1 MAGRIDL
8 VEEERRR
15 NAQAVAPKATSGTS
29 VPAQVPVS
37 QPVAQPQPQV
47 QSPAPVPGTVGT
59 AIPDVGTAPLQAPSL
74 TQAPVKPEAT
84 PLSMYDKFA
93 DMTAEQAINTGEIT
107 PQGYWNIQSEAIKA
121 GKRDPY
127 STEEIIEMMRTSDPE
142 YETGEQRARRERND
156 RASRAITGIS
166 DLISNIAG
174 MVGTAKGSSPVVV
187 NNLAPLDT
195 RQREITERRNALKRK
210 YDTLLTNAKMG
221 EIAYQRDLEAARQK
235 AQRDYRLKLALK
247 DIDARIRKGEIDQKQ
262 ANAMTLEAYRQVN
275 REKNAQYNAKFK
287 EADLAIKREN
297 LKRLKEYDEL
307 KKNRGGETKDIVLFG
322 RDNEEFRIPRDK
334 VDGFVTAAYQAMKDL
349 IAKKNKEIEQDS
361 SLTKEEKEKLKLS
374 DIDDI
379 KLVMG
384 EGGDQIS
391 KARAIVGRRLAD
403 FPELYPMLK
412 GMLEDRS
419 DSYKN
424 INLNDDV
431 KESVNEKYKWIHGL

>member
-15 NAQAVAPKATSGTS
+15 NAQAVAPQATSGAS

-59 AIPDVGTAPLQAPSL
+59 AIPDVGTVPLQAPSL

-187 NNLAPLDT
+187 NNLAPLDA

-235 AQRDYRLKLALK
+235 AQRDLQLKLVLK
-247 DIDARIRKGEIDQKQ
+247 DIDARIKKGEIDQKQ
-262 ANAMTLEAYRQVN
+262 AHDMRLEAYRQAN
-275 REKNAQYNAKFK
+275 RMATEQFK
-287 EADLAIKREN
+287 AEN
-297 LKRLKEYDEL
+297 R
-307 KKNRGGETKDIVLFG
+307 
-322 RDNEEFRIPRDK
+322 
-334 VDGFVTAAYQAMKDL
+334 
-349 IAKKNKEIEQDS
+349 S
-361 SLTKEEKEKLKLS
+361 KEEAANRANQ
-374 DIDDI
+374 I
-379 KLVMG
+379 KVANIRSGGSG
-384 EGGDQIS
+384 ESGKRGIITIPT
-391 KARAIVGRRLAD
+391 ANGYV
-403 FPELYPMLK
+403 
-412 GMLEDRS
+412 
-419 DSYKN
+419 
-424 INLNDDV
+424 DV
-431 KESVNEKYKWIHGL
+431 KEKSFNDPTVTSILYNQLDPEYKISDTDRFGNSKTPTRDEMKQAIGRWVAVGQELNIPQSIIESEDSFNIDDYEVKESDFEDNKVGKRKK

>member
-8 VEEERRR
+8 VDEERRR
-15 NAQAVAPKATSGTS
+15 NAQAVAPQATSGAS

-187 NNLAPLDT
+187 NNLAPLDA

-235 AQRDYRLKLALK
+235 AQRDYRLNLALK

-262 ANAMTLEAYRQVN
+262 ANAMTLEAYRQAN
-275 REKNAQYNAKFK
+275 RMATEQFK
-287 EADLAIKREN
+287 AEN
-297 LKRLKEYDEL
+297 R
-307 KKNRGGETKDIVLFG
+307 
-322 RDNEEFRIPRDK
+322 
-334 VDGFVTAAYQAMKDL
+334 
-349 IAKKNKEIEQDS
+349 S
-361 SLTKEEKEKLKLS
+361 KEEAANRANQ
-374 DIDDI
+374 I
-379 KLVMG
+379 KVANIRSGGSG
-384 EGGDQIS
+384 ESGKRGIITIPT
-391 KARAIVGRRLAD
+391 ANGYV
-403 FPELYPMLK
+403 
-412 GMLEDRS
+412 
-419 DSYKN
+419 
-424 INLNDDV
+424 DV
-431 KESVNEKYKWIHGL
+431 KEKSFNDPTVTSILYNQLDPEYKISDTDRSGNSKTPTRDEMKQAIGRWVADGHELNIPQSIIESEDSFNIDDYEVKESDFEDNKVGKRKK

>member
-8 VEEERRR
+8 VDEERRR
-15 NAQAVAPKATSGTS
+15 NAQAVAPQATSGAS

-142 YETGEQRARRERND
+142 YETGEQRAGRERND

-187 NNLAPLDT
+187 NNLAPLDA

-235 AQRDYRLKLALK
+235 AQRDYRLNLALK

-262 ANAMTLEAYRQVN
+262 ANAMTLEAYRQAN
-275 REKNAQYNAKFK
+275 RMATEQFK
-287 EADLAIKREN
+287 AEN
-297 LKRLKEYDEL
+297 R
-307 KKNRGGETKDIVLFG
+307 
-322 RDNEEFRIPRDK
+322 
-334 VDGFVTAAYQAMKDL
+334 
-349 IAKKNKEIEQDS
+349 S
-361 SLTKEEKEKLKLS
+361 KEEAANRANQ
-374 DIDDI
+374 I
-379 KLVMG
+379 KVANIRSGGSG
-384 EGGDQIS
+384 ESGKRGIITIPT
-391 KARAIVGRRLAD
+391 ANGYV
-403 FPELYPMLK
+403 
-412 GMLEDRS
+412 
-419 DSYKN
+419 
-424 INLNDDV
+424 DV
-431 KESVNEKYKWIHGL
+431 KEKSFNDPTVTSILYNQLDPEYKISDTDRSGNSKTPTRDEMKQAIGRWVADGHELNIPQSIIESEDSFNIDDYEVKESDFEDNKVGKRKK

>member
-15 NAQAVAPKATSGTS
+15 NAQAVAPQATSGAS

-187 NNLAPLDT
+187 NNLAPLDA

-235 AQRDYRLKLALK
+235 AQRDYRLNLALK

-262 ANAMTLEAYRQVN
+262 ANAMTLEAYRQAN
-275 REKNAQYNAKFK
+275 RMATEQFK
-287 EADLAIKREN
+287 AEN
-297 LKRLKEYDEL
+297 R
-307 KKNRGGETKDIVLFG
+307 
-322 RDNEEFRIPRDK
+322 
-334 VDGFVTAAYQAMKDL
+334 
-349 IAKKNKEIEQDS
+349 S
-361 SLTKEEKEKLKLS
+361 KEEAANRANQ
-374 DIDDI
+374 I
-379 KLVMG
+379 KVANIRSGGSG
-384 EGGDQIS
+384 ESGKRGIITIPT
-391 KARAIVGRRLAD
+391 ANGYV
-403 FPELYPMLK
+403 
-412 GMLEDRS
+412 
-419 DSYKN
+419 
-424 INLNDDV
+424 DV
-431 KESVNEKYKWIHGL
+431 KEKSFNDPTVTSILYNQLDPEYKISDTDRSGNSKTPTRDEMKQAIGRWVADGHELNMPQSIIESEDSFNIDDYEVKESDFEDNKVGKRKK

>member
-15 NAQAVAPKATSGTS
+15 NAQAVAPQATSGAS

-187 NNLAPLDT
+187 NNLAPLDA

-262 ANAMTLEAYRQVN
+262 ANVMTLEAYRQAN
-275 REKNAQYNAKFK
+275 RMATEQFK
-287 EADLAIKREN
+287 AEN
-297 LKRLKEYDEL
+297 R
-307 KKNRGGETKDIVLFG
+307 
-322 RDNEEFRIPRDK
+322 
-334 VDGFVTAAYQAMKDL
+334 
-349 IAKKNKEIEQDS
+349 S
-361 SLTKEEKEKLKLS
+361 KEEAANRANQ
-374 DIDDI
+374 I
-379 KLVMG
+379 KVANIRSGGSG
-384 EGGDQIS
+384 ESGKRGIITIPT
-391 KARAIVGRRLAD
+391 ANGYV
-403 FPELYPMLK
+403 
-412 GMLEDRS
+412 
-419 DSYKN
+419 
-424 INLNDDV
+424 DV
-431 KESVNEKYKWIHGL
+431 KEKSFNDPTVTSILYNQLDPEYKISDTDRSGNSKTPTRDEMKQAIGRWVADGHELNIPQSIIESEDSFNIDDYEVKESDFEDNKVGKRKK

>member
-15 NAQAVAPKATSGTS
+15 NAQAVAPQATSGAS

-59 AIPDVGTAPLQAPSL
+59 AIPDVGTVPLQAPSL

-187 NNLAPLDT
+187 NNLAPLDA

-262 ANAMTLEAYRQVN
+262 ANAMTLEAYRQAN
-275 REKNAQYNAKFK
+275 RMATEQFK
-287 EADLAIKREN
+287 AEN
-297 LKRLKEYDEL
+297 R
-307 KKNRGGETKDIVLFG
+307 
-322 RDNEEFRIPRDK
+322 
-334 VDGFVTAAYQAMKDL
+334 
-349 IAKKNKEIEQDS
+349 S
-361 SLTKEEKEKLKLS
+361 KEEAANRANQ
-374 DIDDI
+374 I
-379 KLVMG
+379 KVANIRSGGSG
-384 EGGDQIS
+384 ESGKRGIITIPT
-391 KARAIVGRRLAD
+391 ANGYV
-403 FPELYPMLK
+403 
-412 GMLEDRS
+412 
-419 DSYKN
+419 
-424 INLNDDV
+424 DV
-431 KESVNEKYKWIHGL
+431 KEKSFNDPTVTSILYNQLDPEYKISDTDRSGNSKTPTRDEMKQAIGRWVADGHELNIPQSIIESEDSFNIDDYEVKESDFEDNKVGKRKK

>member
-15 NAQAVAPKATSGTS
+15 NAQAVAPQATSGAS

-187 NNLAPLDT
+187 NSLAPLDA

-235 AQRDYRLKLALK
+235 AQRDYRLNLALK

-262 ANAMTLEAYRQVN
+262 ANAMTLEAYRQAN
-275 REKNAQYNAKFK
+275 RMATEQFK
-287 EADLAIKREN
+287 AEN
-297 LKRLKEYDEL
+297 R
-307 KKNRGGETKDIVLFG
+307 
-322 RDNEEFRIPRDK
+322 
-334 VDGFVTAAYQAMKDL
+334 
-349 IAKKNKEIEQDS
+349 S
-361 SLTKEEKEKLKLS
+361 KEEAANRANQ
-374 DIDDI
+374 I
-379 KLVMG
+379 KVANIRSGGSG
-384 EGGDQIS
+384 ESGKRGIITIPT
-391 KARAIVGRRLAD
+391 ANGYV
-403 FPELYPMLK
+403 
-412 GMLEDRS
+412 
-419 DSYKN
+419 
-424 INLNDDV
+424 DV
-431 KESVNEKYKWIHGL
+431 KEKSFNDPTVTSILYNQLDPEYKISDTDRSGNSKTPTRDEMKQAIGRWVADGHELNIPQSIIESEDSFNIDDYEVKESDFEDNKVGKRKK

>member
-15 NAQAVAPKATSGTS
+15 NAQAVAPQATSGAS

-47 QSPAPVPGTVGT
+47 QSPVPVPGTVGT

-187 NNLAPLDT
+187 NNLAPLDA

-235 AQRDYRLKLALK
+235 AQRDLQLKLVLK
-247 DIDARIRKGEIDQKQ
+247 DIDARIKKGEIDQKQ
-262 ANAMTLEAYRQVN
+262 AHDMRLEAYRQAN
-275 REKNAQYNAKFK
+275 RMATEQFK
-287 EADLAIKREN
+287 AEN
-297 LKRLKEYDEL
+297 R
-307 KKNRGGETKDIVLFG
+307 
-322 RDNEEFRIPRDK
+322 
-334 VDGFVTAAYQAMKDL
+334 
-349 IAKKNKEIEQDS
+349 S
-361 SLTKEEKEKLKLS
+361 KEEAANRANQ
-374 DIDDI
+374 I
-379 KLVMG
+379 KVANIRSGGSG
-384 EGGDQIS
+384 ESGKRGIITIPT
-391 KARAIVGRRLAD
+391 ANGYV
-403 FPELYPMLK
+403 
-412 GMLEDRS
+412 
-419 DSYKN
+419 
-424 INLNDDV
+424 DV
-431 KESVNEKYKWIHGL
+431 KEKSFNDPTVTSILYNQLDPEYKISDTDRFGNSKTPTRDEMKQAIGRWVADGHELNIPQSIIESEDSFNIDDYEVKESDFEDNKVGKRKK

>member
-8 VEEERRR
+8 AGKMRRD
-15 NAQAVAPKATSGTS
+15 AQAVAPQAPSGTS
-29 VPAQVPVS
+29 VPAQVPVY
-37 QPVAQPQPQV
+37 QPVAQAQTQV
-47 QSPAPVPGTVGT
+47 QLP
-59 AIPDVGTAPLQAPSL
+59 APSL
-74 TQAPVKPEAT
+74 AQAPVKPEAT

-93 DMTAEQAINTGEIT
+93 DMAAEQAINTGEIT

-127 STEEIIEMMRTSDPE
+127 SPEEIIEMMRTSDPE
-142 YETGEQRARRERND
+142 YETGEQRARRERDD

-187 NNLAPLDT
+187 NNLAPLDA
-195 RQREITERRNALKRK
+195 RQREITERRDALKRK
-210 YDTLLTNAKMG
+210 YDTLITNAKVG
-221 EIAYQRDLEAARQK
+221 DIAYQRDLEAARQK
-235 AQRDYRLKLALK
+235 AQRDLQLKLVLK
-247 DIDARIRKGEIDQKQ
+247 DIDAQIKKGEIDQKQ
-262 ANAMTLEAYRQVN
+262 AHDMRLEAARQVN
-275 REKNAQYNAKFK
+275 REKNAQYNARFK

-297 LKRLKEYDEL
+297 LQRLKEYDE
-307 KKNRGGETKDIVLFG
+307 KNRGGEANDIVLFG

-384 EGGDQIS
+384 EGGDQVS
-391 KARAIVGRRLAD
+391 KARAIVGRRLSD

-424 INLNDDV
+424 INLNDDA
-431 KESVNEKYKWIHGL
+431 KENVNEKYKWIK

>member
-8 VEEERRR
+8 VDEERRR
-15 NAQAVAPKATSGTS
+15 NAQAVAPQATSGAS

-187 NNLAPLDT
+187 NNLAPLDA

-210 YDTLLTNAKMG
+210 YDTLLTNAKIG

-235 AQRDYRLKLALK
+235 AQRDYRLNLALK

-262 ANAMTLEAYRQVN
+262 ANAMTLEAYRQAN
-275 REKNAQYNAKFK
+275 RMATEQFK
-287 EADLAIKREN
+287 AEN
-297 LKRLKEYDEL
+297 R
-307 KKNRGGETKDIVLFG
+307 
-322 RDNEEFRIPRDK
+322 
-334 VDGFVTAAYQAMKDL
+334 
-349 IAKKNKEIEQDS
+349 S
-361 SLTKEEKEKLKLS
+361 KEEAANRANQ
-374 DIDDI
+374 I
-379 KLVMG
+379 KVANIRSGGSG
-384 EGGDQIS
+384 ESGKRGIITIPT
-391 KARAIVGRRLAD
+391 ANGYV
-403 FPELYPMLK
+403 
-412 GMLEDRS
+412 
-419 DSYKN
+419 
-424 INLNDDV
+424 DV
-431 KESVNEKYKWIHGL
+431 KEKSFNDPTVTSILYNQLDPEYKISDTDRSGNSKTPTRDEMKQAIGRWVADGHELNIPQSIIESEDSFNIDDYEVKESDFEDNKVGKRKK

>member
-15 NAQAVAPKATSGTS
+15 NAQAVAPQATSGAS

-59 AIPDVGTAPLQAPSL
+59 AIPDVGTVPLQAPSL

-187 NNLAPLDT
+187 NNLAPLDA

-262 ANAMTLEAYRQVN
+262 ANAMTLEAYRQAN
-275 REKNAQYNAKFK
+275 RMATEQFK
-287 EADLAIKREN
+287 AEN
-297 LKRLKEYDEL
+297 R
-307 KKNRGGETKDIVLFG
+307 
-322 RDNEEFRIPRDK
+322 
-334 VDGFVTAAYQAMKDL
+334 
-349 IAKKNKEIEQDS
+349 S
-361 SLTKEEKEKLKLS
+361 KEEAANRANQ
-374 DIDDI
+374 I
-379 KLVMG
+379 KVANIRSGGSG
-384 EGGDQIS
+384 ESGKRGIITIPT
-391 KARAIVGRRLAD
+391 ANGYV
-403 FPELYPMLK
+403 
-412 GMLEDRS
+412 
-419 DSYKN
+419 
-424 INLNDDV
+424 DV
-431 KESVNEKYKWIHGL
+431 KEKSFNDPTVTSILYNQLDTEYKIPEVDLMGNRYIPTRDEMKQAIGRWVADGHELNIPQSIIESEDSFNIDDYEVKESDFEDNKVGKRKK

>member
-15 NAQAVAPKATSGTS
+15 NAQAVAPQATSGAS

-59 AIPDVGTAPLQAPSL
+59 AIPDVGTVPLQAPSL

-174 MVGTAKGSSPVVV
+174 MVGTAKGSSPVIV
-187 NNLAPLDT
+187 NNLAPLDA

-262 ANAMTLEAYRQVN
+262 ANAMTLEAYRQAN
-275 REKNAQYNAKFK
+275 RMATEQFK
-287 EADLAIKREN
+287 AEN
-297 LKRLKEYDEL
+297 R
-307 KKNRGGETKDIVLFG
+307 
-322 RDNEEFRIPRDK
+322 
-334 VDGFVTAAYQAMKDL
+334 
-349 IAKKNKEIEQDS
+349 S
-361 SLTKEEKEKLKLS
+361 KEEAANRANQ
-374 DIDDI
+374 I
-379 KLVMG
+379 KVANIRSGGSG
-384 EGGDQIS
+384 ESGKRGIITIPT
-391 KARAIVGRRLAD
+391 ANGYV
-403 FPELYPMLK
+403 
-412 GMLEDRS
+412 
-419 DSYKN
+419 
-424 INLNDDV
+424 DV
-431 KESVNEKYKWIHGL
+431 KEKSFNDPTVTSILYNQLDPEYKISDTDRFGNSKTPTRDEMKQAIGRWIADGHELNIPQSIIDSEDSFNIDDYEVKESDFEDNKVGKRKK

>member
-15 NAQAVAPKATSGTS
+15 NAQAVAPQATSGAS

-187 NNLAPLDT
+187 NNLAPLDA

-235 AQRDYRLKLALK
+235 AQRDYRLNLALK

-262 ANAMTLEAYRQVN
+262 ANAMTLEAYRQAN
-275 REKNAQYNAKFK
+275 RMATEQFK
-287 EADLAIKREN
+287 AEN
-297 LKRLKEYDEL
+297 R
-307 KKNRGGETKDIVLFG
+307 
-322 RDNEEFRIPRDK
+322 
-334 VDGFVTAAYQAMKDL
+334 
-349 IAKKNKEIEQDS
+349 S
-361 SLTKEEKEKLKLS
+361 KEEAANRANQ
-374 DIDDI
+374 I
-379 KLVMG
+379 KVANIRSGGSG
-384 EGGDQIS
+384 ESGKRGIITIPT
-391 KARAIVGRRLAD
+391 ANGYV
-403 FPELYPMLK
+403 
-412 GMLEDRS
+412 
-419 DSYKN
+419 
-424 INLNDDV
+424 DV
-431 KESVNEKYKWIHGL
+431 KEKSFNDPTVTSILYNQLDPEYKISDTDRSGNSKTPTRDEMKQAIGRWVADGHELNIPQSIIESEDSFNIDDYEVKESDFEDNKVGKRKK

>member
-15 NAQAVAPKATSGTS
+15 NAQAVAPQATSGAS

-59 AIPDVGTAPLQAPSL
+59 AIPDVGTVPLQAPSL

-174 MVGTAKGSSPVVV
+174 MVGTAKGSSPVIV
-187 NNLAPLDT
+187 NNLAPLDA

-262 ANAMTLEAYRQVN
+262 ANVMTLEAYRQAN
-275 REKNAQYNAKFK
+275 RMATEQFK
-287 EADLAIKREN
+287 AEN
-297 LKRLKEYDEL
+297 R
-307 KKNRGGETKDIVLFG
+307 
-322 RDNEEFRIPRDK
+322 
-334 VDGFVTAAYQAMKDL
+334 
-349 IAKKNKEIEQDS
+349 S
-361 SLTKEEKEKLKLS
+361 KEEAANRANQ
-374 DIDDI
+374 I
-379 KLVMG
+379 KVANIRSGGSG
-384 EGGDQIS
+384 ESGKRGIITIPT
-391 KARAIVGRRLAD
+391 ANGYV
-403 FPELYPMLK
+403 
-412 GMLEDRS
+412 
-419 DSYKN
+419 
-424 INLNDDV
+424 DV
-431 KESVNEKYKWIHGL
+431 KEKSFNDPTVTSILYNQLDPEYKISDTDRSGNSKTPTRDEMKQAIGRWVADGHELNIPQSIIESEDSFNIDDYEVKESDFEDNKVGKRKK

>member
-15 NAQAVAPKATSGTS
+15 NAQAVAPQATSGAS

-59 AIPDVGTAPLQAPSL
+59 AIPDVGTVPLQAPSL

-174 MVGTAKGSSPVVV
+174 MVGTAKGPSPVVV
-187 NNLAPLDT
+187 NNLAPLDA

-210 YDTLLTNAKMG
+210 YETLLTNAKMG

-262 ANAMTLEAYRQVN
+262 ANAMTLEAYRQAN
-275 REKNAQYNAKFK
+275 RMVTEQFK
-287 EADLAIKREN
+287 AENRSKEEAANRANQIKVANIRS
-297 LKRLKEYDEL
+297 
-307 KKNRGGETKDIVLFG
+307 GGAGGAKDIVLFG

-349 IAKKNKEIEQDS
+349 IDKKNKEIEQDS
-361 SLTKEEKEKLKLS
+361 SLTKEEKENLKLS

-379 KLVMG
+379 KIVMG

-424 INLNDDV
+424 INLNDDA
-431 KESVNEKYKWIHGL
+431 KESENEKYKWIHGL

>member
-15 NAQAVAPKATSGTS
+15 NAQAVAPQATSGAS

-59 AIPDVGTAPLQAPSL
+59 AIPDVGTVPLQAPSL

-174 MVGTAKGSSPVVV
+174 MVGTAKGSSPVIV
-187 NNLAPLDT
+187 NNLAPLDA

-262 ANAMTLEAYRQVN
+262 ANAMTLEAYRQAN
-275 REKNAQYNAKFK
+275 RMATEQFK
-287 EADLAIKREN
+287 AEN
-297 LKRLKEYDEL
+297 R
-307 KKNRGGETKDIVLFG
+307 
-322 RDNEEFRIPRDK
+322 
-334 VDGFVTAAYQAMKDL
+334 
-349 IAKKNKEIEQDS
+349 S
-361 SLTKEEKEKLKLS
+361 KEEAANRANQ
-374 DIDDI
+374 I
-379 KLVMG
+379 KVANIRSGGSG
-384 EGGDQIS
+384 ESGKRGIITIPT
-391 KARAIVGRRLAD
+391 ANGYV
-403 FPELYPMLK
+403 
-412 GMLEDRS
+412 
-419 DSYKN
+419 
-424 INLNDDV
+424 DV
-431 KESVNEKYKWIHGL
+431 KEKSFNDPTVTSILYNQLDPEYKISDTDRFGNSKTPTRDEMKQAIGRWVADGHELNIPQSIIESEDSFNIDDYEVKESDFEDNKVGKRKK

>member
-8 VEEERRR
+8 VDEERRR
-15 NAQAVAPKATSGTS
+15 NAQAVAPQATSGAS

-156 RASRAITGIS
+156 RARRAITGIS

-187 NNLAPLDT
+187 NNLAPLDA

-235 AQRDYRLKLALK
+235 AQRDYRLNLALK

-262 ANAMTLEAYRQVN
+262 ANAMTLEAYRQAN
-275 REKNAQYNAKFK
+275 RMATEQFK
-287 EADLAIKREN
+287 AENRSKEEAANRANQIKVANIRSGGSGESG
-297 LKRLKEYDEL
+297 KR
-307 KKNRGGETKDIVLFG
+307 GIIT
-322 RDNEEFRIPRDK
+322 IPTAN
-334 VDGFVTAAYQAMKDL
+334 GFV
-349 IAKKNKEIEQDS
+349 
-361 SLTKEEKEKLKLS
+361 
-374 DIDDI
+374 
-379 KLVMG
+379 
-384 EGGDQIS
+384 
-391 KARAIVGRRLAD
+391 
-403 FPELYPMLK
+403 
-412 GMLEDRS
+412 
-419 DSYKN
+419 
-424 INLNDDV
+424 DV
-431 KESVNEKYKWIHGL
+431 KEKSFNDPTVTSILYNQLDPEYKISDTDRSGNSKTPTRDEMKQAIGRWVADGHELNIPQSIIESEDSFNIDDYEVKESDFEDNKVGKRKK

>member
-15 NAQAVAPKATSGTS
+15 NAQAVAPQATSGAS

-156 RASRAITGIS
+156 RARRAITGIS

-187 NNLAPLDT
+187 NNLAPLDA

-235 AQRDYRLKLALK
+235 AQRDYRLNLALK

-262 ANAMTLEAYRQVN
+262 ANAMTLEAYRQAN
-275 REKNAQYNAKFK
+275 RMATEQFK
-287 EADLAIKREN
+287 AEN
-297 LKRLKEYDEL
+297 R
-307 KKNRGGETKDIVLFG
+307 
-322 RDNEEFRIPRDK
+322 
-334 VDGFVTAAYQAMKDL
+334 
-349 IAKKNKEIEQDS
+349 S
-361 SLTKEEKEKLKLS
+361 KEEAANRANQ
-374 DIDDI
+374 I
-379 KLVMG
+379 KVANIRSGGSG
-384 EGGDQIS
+384 ESGKRGIITIPT
-391 KARAIVGRRLAD
+391 ANGYV
-403 FPELYPMLK
+403 
-412 GMLEDRS
+412 
-419 DSYKN
+419 
-424 INLNDDV
+424 DV
-431 KESVNEKYKWIHGL
+431 KEKSFNDPTVTSILYNQLDPEYKISDTDRSGNSKTPTRDEMKQAIGRWVADGHELNIPQSIIESEDSFNIDDYEVKESDFEDNKVGKRKK

>member
-15 NAQAVAPKATSGTS
+15 NAQAVAPQATSGAS

-187 NNLAPLDT
+187 NNLAPLDA

-235 AQRDYRLKLALK
+235 AQRDLQLKLVLK
-247 DIDARIRKGEIDQKQ
+247 DIDARIKKGEIDQKQ
-262 ANAMTLEAYRQVN
+262 AHDMRLEAYRQAN
-275 REKNAQYNAKFK
+275 RMATEQFK
-287 EADLAIKREN
+287 AEN
-297 LKRLKEYDEL
+297 R
-307 KKNRGGETKDIVLFG
+307 
-322 RDNEEFRIPRDK
+322 
-334 VDGFVTAAYQAMKDL
+334 
-349 IAKKNKEIEQDS
+349 S
-361 SLTKEEKEKLKLS
+361 KEEAANRANQ
-374 DIDDI
+374 I
-379 KLVMG
+379 KVANIRSGGSG
-384 EGGDQIS
+384 ESGKRGIITIPT
-391 KARAIVGRRLAD
+391 ANGYV
-403 FPELYPMLK
+403 
-412 GMLEDRS
+412 
-419 DSYKN
+419 
-424 INLNDDV
+424 DV
-431 KESVNEKYKWIHGL
+431 KEKSFNDPTVTSILYNPEYKISDTDRFGNSKTPTRDEMKQAIGRWVADGHELNIPQSIIESEDSFNIDDYEVKESDFEDNKVGKRKK

>member
-8 VEEERRR
+8 VDEERRR
-15 NAQAVAPKATSGTS
+15 NAQAVAPQATSGAS

-156 RASRAITGIS
+156 RARRAITGIS

-187 NNLAPLDT
+187 NNLAPLDA

-235 AQRDYRLKLALK
+235 AQRDYRLNLALK

-262 ANAMTLEAYRQVN
+262 ANAMTLEAYRQAN
-275 REKNAQYNAKFK
+275 RMATEQFK
-287 EADLAIKREN
+287 AEN
-297 LKRLKEYDEL
+297 R
-307 KKNRGGETKDIVLFG
+307 
-322 RDNEEFRIPRDK
+322 
-334 VDGFVTAAYQAMKDL
+334 
-349 IAKKNKEIEQDS
+349 S
-361 SLTKEEKEKLKLS
+361 KEEAANRANQ
-374 DIDDI
+374 I
-379 KLVMG
+379 KVANIRSGGSG
-384 EGGDQIS
+384 ESGKRGIITIPT
-391 KARAIVGRRLAD
+391 ANGYV
-403 FPELYPMLK
+403 
-412 GMLEDRS
+412 
-419 DSYKN
+419 
-424 INLNDDV
+424 DV
-431 KESVNEKYKWIHGL
+431 KEKSFNDPTVTSILYNQLDPEYKISDTDRSGNSKTPTRDEMKQAIGRWVADGHELNIPQSIIESEDSFNIDDYEVKESDFEDNKVGKRKK

>member
-15 NAQAVAPKATSGTS
+15 NAQAVAPQATSGAS

-187 NNLAPLDT
+187 NNLAPLDA

-262 ANAMTLEAYRQVN
+262 ANAMTLEAYRQAN
-275 REKNAQYNAKFK
+275 RMATEQFK
-287 EADLAIKREN
+287 AEN
-297 LKRLKEYDEL
+297 R
-307 KKNRGGETKDIVLFG
+307 
-322 RDNEEFRIPRDK
+322 
-334 VDGFVTAAYQAMKDL
+334 
-349 IAKKNKEIEQDS
+349 S
-361 SLTKEEKEKLKLS
+361 KEEAANRANQ
-374 DIDDI
+374 I
-379 KLVMG
+379 KVANIRSGGSG
-384 EGGDQIS
+384 ESGKRGIITIPT
-391 KARAIVGRRLAD
+391 ANGYV
-403 FPELYPMLK
+403 
-412 GMLEDRS
+412 
-419 DSYKN
+419 
-424 INLNDDV
+424 DV
-431 KESVNEKYKWIHGL
+431 KEKSFNDPTVTSILYNQLDPEYKISDTDRSGNSKTPTRDEMKQAIGRWVADGHELNIPQSIIESEDSFNIDDYEVKESDFEDNKVGKRKK

>member
-15 NAQAVAPKATSGTS
+15 NAQAVAPQATSGAS

-59 AIPDVGTAPLQAPSL
+59 AIPDVGTVPLQAPSL

-174 MVGTAKGSSPVVV
+174 MVGTAKGSSPVIV
-187 NNLAPLDT
+187 NNLAPLDA

-262 ANAMTLEAYRQVN
+262 ANAMTLEAYRQAN
-275 REKNAQYNAKFK
+275 RMATEQFK
-287 EADLAIKREN
+287 AEN
-297 LKRLKEYDEL
+297 R
-307 KKNRGGETKDIVLFG
+307 
-322 RDNEEFRIPRDK
+322 
-334 VDGFVTAAYQAMKDL
+334 
-349 IAKKNKEIEQDS
+349 S
-361 SLTKEEKEKLKLS
+361 KEEAANRANQ
-374 DIDDI
+374 I
-379 KLVMG
+379 KVANIRSGGSG
-384 EGGDQIS
+384 ESGKRGIITIPT
-391 KARAIVGRRLAD
+391 ANGYV
-403 FPELYPMLK
+403 
-412 GMLEDRS
+412 
-419 DSYKN
+419 
-424 INLNDDV
+424 DV
-431 KESVNEKYKWIHGL
+431 KEKSFNDPTVTSILYNQLDPEYKISDTDRSGNSKTPTRDEMKQAIGRWVADGHELNIPQSIIESEDSFNIDDYEVKESDFEDNKVGKRKK

>member
-15 NAQAVAPKATSGTS
+15 NAQAVAPQATSGAS

-187 NNLAPLDT
+187 NNLAPLDA

-262 ANAMTLEAYRQVN
+262 ANVMTLEAYRQAN
-275 REKNAQYNAKFK
+275 RMATEQFK
-287 EADLAIKREN
+287 AENRSKEEAANRANQIKVANIRS
-297 LKRLKEYDEL
+297 
-307 KKNRGGETKDIVLFG
+307 GGSGGAKDIVLFG

-349 IAKKNKEIEQDS
+349 IAKKIK
-361 SLTKEEKEKLKLS
+361 KLS
-374 DIDDI
+374 RT
-379 KLVMG
+379 L
-384 EGGDQIS
+384 
-391 KARAIVGRRLAD
+391 
-403 FPELYPMLK
+403 P
-412 GMLEDRS
+412 
-419 DSYKN
+419 
-424 INLNDDV
+424 
-431 KESVNEKYKWIHGL
+431 

>member
-15 NAQAVAPKATSGTS
+15 NAQAVAPQATSGAS

-93 DMTAEQAINTGEIT
+93 DMTAEKAINTGEIT

-187 NNLAPLDT
+187 NNLAPLDA

-262 ANAMTLEAYRQVN
+262 ANAMTLEAYRQAN
-275 REKNAQYNAKFK
+275 RMATEQFK
-287 EADLAIKREN
+287 AENRSKEEAANRANQIKVANIRS
-297 LKRLKEYDEL
+297 
-307 KKNRGGETKDIVLFG
+307 GGSGGTKDIVLFG

-361 SLTKEEKEKLKLS
+361 SLTKEEKENLKLS

-424 INLNDDV
+424 INLNDDA

>member
-15 NAQAVAPKATSGTS
+15 NAQAVAPQATSGAS

-156 RASRAITGIS
+156 RARRAITGIS

-187 NNLAPLDT
+187 NNLAPLDA

-235 AQRDYRLKLALK
+235 AQRDLQLKLVLK
-247 DIDARIRKGEIDQKQ
+247 DIDARIKKGEIDQKQ
-262 ANAMTLEAYRQVN
+262 AHDMRLEAYRQAN
-275 REKNAQYNAKFK
+275 RMATEQFK
-287 EADLAIKREN
+287 AEN
-297 LKRLKEYDEL
+297 R
-307 KKNRGGETKDIVLFG
+307 
-322 RDNEEFRIPRDK
+322 
-334 VDGFVTAAYQAMKDL
+334 
-349 IAKKNKEIEQDS
+349 S
-361 SLTKEEKEKLKLS
+361 KEEAANRANQ
-374 DIDDI
+374 I
-379 KLVMG
+379 KVANIRSGGSG
-384 EGGDQIS
+384 ESGKRGIITIPT
-391 KARAIVGRRLAD
+391 ANGYV
-403 FPELYPMLK
+403 
-412 GMLEDRS
+412 
-419 DSYKN
+419 
-424 INLNDDV
+424 DV
-431 KESVNEKYKWIHGL
+431 KEKSFNDPTVTSILYNQLDPEYKISDTDRSGNSKTPTRDEMKQAIGRWVADGHELNIPQSIIESEDSFNIDDYEVKESDFEDNKVGKRKK

>member
-15 NAQAVAPKATSGTS
+15 NAQAVAPQATSGAS

-187 NNLAPLDT
+187 NNLAPLDA

-262 ANAMTLEAYRQVN
+262 ANAMTLEAYRQAN
-275 REKNAQYNAKFK
+275 RMATEQFK
-287 EADLAIKREN
+287 AEN
-297 LKRLKEYDEL
+297 R
-307 KKNRGGETKDIVLFG
+307 
-322 RDNEEFRIPRDK
+322 
-334 VDGFVTAAYQAMKDL
+334 
-349 IAKKNKEIEQDS
+349 S
-361 SLTKEEKEKLKLS
+361 KEEAANRANQ
-374 DIDDI
+374 I
-379 KLVMG
+379 KVANIRS
-384 EGGDQIS
+384 GGSGKSGKRGIITIPT
-391 KARAIVGRRLAD
+391 ANGYV
-403 FPELYPMLK
+403 
-412 GMLEDRS
+412 
-419 DSYKN
+419 
-424 INLNDDV
+424 DV
-431 KESVNEKYKWIHGL
+431 KEKSFNDPTVTSILYNQLDPEYKISDTDRYGNSKTPTRDEMKQAIGRWVADGHELNIPQSIIESEDSFNIDDYEVKESDFEDNKVGKRKK

>member
-15 NAQAVAPKATSGTS
+15 NAQAVAPQATSGAS

-59 AIPDVGTAPLQAPSL
+59 AIPDVGTAPLQVPSL

-187 NNLAPLDT
+187 NNLAPLDA

-262 ANAMTLEAYRQVN
+262 ANAMTLEAYRQAN
-275 REKNAQYNAKFK
+275 RMATEQFK
-287 EADLAIKREN
+287 AEN
-297 LKRLKEYDEL
+297 R
-307 KKNRGGETKDIVLFG
+307 
-322 RDNEEFRIPRDK
+322 
-334 VDGFVTAAYQAMKDL
+334 
-349 IAKKNKEIEQDS
+349 S
-361 SLTKEEKEKLKLS
+361 KEEAANRANQ
-374 DIDDI
+374 I
-379 KLVMG
+379 KVANIRSGGSG
-384 EGGDQIS
+384 ESGKRGIITIPT
-391 KARAIVGRRLAD
+391 ANGYV
-403 FPELYPMLK
+403 
-412 GMLEDRS
+412 
-419 DSYKN
+419 
-424 INLNDDV
+424 DV
-431 KESVNEKYKWIHGL
+431 KEKSFNDPTVTSILYNQLDPEYKISDTDRSGNSKTPTRDEMKQAIGRWVADGHELNIPQSIIESEDSFNIDDYEVKESDFEDNKVGKRKK

>member
-15 NAQAVAPKATSGTS
+15 NAQAVAPQATSGAS

-59 AIPDVGTAPLQAPSL
+59 AIPDVGTVPLQAPSL

-174 MVGTAKGSSPVVV
+174 MVGTAKGSSPVIV
-187 NNLAPLDT
+187 NNLAPLDA

-262 ANAMTLEAYRQVN
+262 ANVMTLEAYRQAN
-275 REKNAQYNAKFK
+275 RMATEQFK
-287 EADLAIKREN
+287 AEN
-297 LKRLKEYDEL
+297 R
-307 KKNRGGETKDIVLFG
+307 
-322 RDNEEFRIPRDK
+322 
-334 VDGFVTAAYQAMKDL
+334 
-349 IAKKNKEIEQDS
+349 S
-361 SLTKEEKEKLKLS
+361 KEEAANRANQ
-374 DIDDI
+374 I
-379 KLVMG
+379 KVANIRSGGSG
-384 EGGDQIS
+384 ESGKRGIITIPT
-391 KARAIVGRRLAD
+391 ANGYV
-403 FPELYPMLK
+403 
-412 GMLEDRS
+412 
-419 DSYKN
+419 
-424 INLNDDV
+424 DV
-431 KESVNEKYKWIHGL
+431 KEKSFNDPTVTSILYNQLDPEYKISDTDRFGNSKTPTRDEMKQAIGRWVADGHELNIPQSIIESEDSFNIDDYEVKESDFEDNKVGKRKK

>member
-15 NAQAVAPKATSGTS
+15 NAQAVAPQATSGAS

-47 QSPAPVPGTVGT
+47 QSPAPVPSTVGT
-59 AIPDVGTAPLQAPSL
+59 AIPDVGIAPLQAPSL

-187 NNLAPLDT
+187 NNLAPLDA

-262 ANAMTLEAYRQVN
+262 ANAMTLEAYRQAN
-275 REKNAQYNAKFK
+275 RMATEQFK
-287 EADLAIKREN
+287 AEN
-297 LKRLKEYDEL
+297 R
-307 KKNRGGETKDIVLFG
+307 
-322 RDNEEFRIPRDK
+322 
-334 VDGFVTAAYQAMKDL
+334 
-349 IAKKNKEIEQDS
+349 S
-361 SLTKEEKEKLKLS
+361 KEEAANRANQ
-374 DIDDI
+374 I
-379 KLVMG
+379 KVANIRSGGSG
-384 EGGDQIS
+384 ESGKRGIITIPT
-391 KARAIVGRRLAD
+391 ANGYV
-403 FPELYPMLK
+403 
-412 GMLEDRS
+412 
-419 DSYKN
+419 
-424 INLNDDV
+424 DV
-431 KESVNEKYKWIHGL
+431 KEKSFNDPTVTSILYNQLDPEYKISDTDRFGNSKTPTRDEMKQAIGRWVADGHELNIPQSIIESEDSFNIDDYEVKESDFDDNKVGKRKK

>member
-15 NAQAVAPKATSGTS
+15 NAQAVAPQATSGAS

-59 AIPDVGTAPLQAPSL
+59 AIPDVGTVPLQAPSL

-174 MVGTAKGSSPVVV
+174 MVGTAKGSSPVSV
-187 NNLAPLDT
+187 NNLAPLDA

-262 ANAMTLEAYRQVN
+262 ANVMTLEAYRQAN
-275 REKNAQYNAKFK
+275 RMATEQFK
-287 EADLAIKREN
+287 AEN
-297 LKRLKEYDEL
+297 R
-307 KKNRGGETKDIVLFG
+307 
-322 RDNEEFRIPRDK
+322 
-334 VDGFVTAAYQAMKDL
+334 
-349 IAKKNKEIEQDS
+349 S
-361 SLTKEEKEKLKLS
+361 KEEAANRANQ
-374 DIDDI
+374 I
-379 KLVMG
+379 KVANIRSGGSG
-384 EGGDQIS
+384 ESGKRGIITIPT
-391 KARAIVGRRLAD
+391 ANGYV
-403 FPELYPMLK
+403 
-412 GMLEDRS
+412 
-419 DSYKN
+419 
-424 INLNDDV
+424 DV
-431 KESVNEKYKWIHGL
+431 KEKSFNDPTVTSILYNQLDPEYKISDTDRFGNSKTPTRDEMKQAIGRWIADGHELNIPQSIIDSEDSFNIDDYEVKESDFEDNKVGKRKK

>member
-15 NAQAVAPKATSGTS
+15 NAQAVAPQATSGAS

-174 MVGTAKGSSPVVV
+174 MVGTAKGSSPVIV
-187 NNLAPLDT
+187 NNLAPLDA

-221 EIAYQRDLEAARQK
+221 EIAYQRDLESARQK

-262 ANAMTLEAYRQVN
+262 ANAMTLEAYRQAN
-275 REKNAQYNAKFK
+275 RMATEQFK
-287 EADLAIKREN
+287 AEN
-297 LKRLKEYDEL
+297 R
-307 KKNRGGETKDIVLFG
+307 
-322 RDNEEFRIPRDK
+322 
-334 VDGFVTAAYQAMKDL
+334 
-349 IAKKNKEIEQDS
+349 S
-361 SLTKEEKEKLKLS
+361 KEEAANRANQ
-374 DIDDI
+374 I
-379 KLVMG
+379 KVANIRSGGSG
-384 EGGDQIS
+384 ESGKRGIITIPT
-391 KARAIVGRRLAD
+391 ANGYV
-403 FPELYPMLK
+403 
-412 GMLEDRS
+412 
-419 DSYKN
+419 
-424 INLNDDV
+424 DV
-431 KESVNEKYKWIHGL
+431 KEKSFNDPTVTSILYNQLDPEYKISDTDRSGNSKTPTRDEMKQAIGRWVADGHELNIPQSIIESEDSFNIDDYEVKESDFEDNKVGKRKK

>member
-15 NAQAVAPKATSGTS
+15 NAQAVAPQATSGAS

-37 QPVAQPQPQV
+37 QPVVQPQPQV

-187 NNLAPLDT
+187 NNLAPLDA

-210 YDTLLTNAKMG
+210 YDTLLTNAKIG

-262 ANAMTLEAYRQVN
+262 ANAMTLEAYRQAN
-275 REKNAQYNAKFK
+275 RMATEQFK
-287 EADLAIKREN
+287 AEN
-297 LKRLKEYDEL
+297 R
-307 KKNRGGETKDIVLFG
+307 
-322 RDNEEFRIPRDK
+322 
-334 VDGFVTAAYQAMKDL
+334 
-349 IAKKNKEIEQDS
+349 S
-361 SLTKEEKEKLKLS
+361 KEEAANRANQ
-374 DIDDI
+374 I
-379 KLVMG
+379 KVANIRSGGSG
-384 EGGDQIS
+384 ESGKRGIITIPT
-391 KARAIVGRRLAD
+391 ANGYV
-403 FPELYPMLK
+403 
-412 GMLEDRS
+412 
-419 DSYKN
+419 
-424 INLNDDV
+424 DV
-431 KESVNEKYKWIHGL
+431 KEKSFNDPTVTSILYNQLDPEYKISDTDRSGNSKTPTRDEMKQAIGRWVADGHELNIPQSIIESEDSFNIDDYEVKESDFEDNKVGKRKK

>member
-15 NAQAVAPKATSGTS
+15 NAQAVAPQATSGAS
-29 VPAQVPVS
+29 VPAQVSVS

-59 AIPDVGTAPLQAPSL
+59 AIPDVGTVPLQAPSL

-262 ANAMTLEAYRQVN
+262 ANAMTLEAYRQAN
-275 REKNAQYNAKFK
+275 RMATEQFK
-287 EADLAIKREN
+287 AENRSKEEAANRANQIKVANIRS
-297 LKRLKEYDEL
+297 
-307 KKNRGGETKDIVLFG
+307 GGSGGAKDIVLFG

-424 INLNDDV
+424 INLNDYA
-431 KESVNEKYKWIHGL
+431 K

>member
-15 NAQAVAPKATSGTS
+15 NAQAVAPQATSGAS

-187 NNLAPLDT
+187 NNLAPLDA

-262 ANAMTLEAYRQVN
+262 ANAMTLEAYRQAN
-275 REKNAQYNAKFK
+275 RMATEQFK
-287 EADLAIKREN
+287 AEN
-297 LKRLKEYDEL
+297 R
-307 KKNRGGETKDIVLFG
+307 
-322 RDNEEFRIPRDK
+322 
-334 VDGFVTAAYQAMKDL
+334 
-349 IAKKNKEIEQDS
+349 S
-361 SLTKEEKEKLKLS
+361 KEEAANRANQ
-374 DIDDI
+374 I
-379 KLVMG
+379 KVANIRSGGSG
-384 EGGDQIS
+384 ESGKRGIITIPT
-391 KARAIVGRRLAD
+391 ANGYV
-403 FPELYPMLK
+403 
-412 GMLEDRS
+412 
-419 DSYKN
+419 
-424 INLNDDV
+424 DV
-431 KESVNEKYKWIHGL
+431 KEKSFNDPTVTSILYNQLDPEYKISDTDRSGNSKTPTRDEMKQAIGRWVADGHELNIPQSIIESEDSFNIDDYEVKESDFDDNKVGKRKK

>member
-15 NAQAVAPKATSGTS
+15 NAQAVAPQATSGAS

-187 NNLAPLDT
+187 NNLAPLDA

-262 ANAMTLEAYRQVN
+262 ANAMTLEAYRQAN
-275 REKNAQYNAKFK
+275 RMATEQFK
-287 EADLAIKREN
+287 AEN
-297 LKRLKEYDEL
+297 R
-307 KKNRGGETKDIVLFG
+307 
-322 RDNEEFRIPRDK
+322 
-334 VDGFVTAAYQAMKDL
+334 
-349 IAKKNKEIEQDS
+349 S
-361 SLTKEEKEKLKLS
+361 KEEAANRANQ
-374 DIDDI
+374 I
-379 KLVMG
+379 KVANIRSGGSG
-384 EGGDQIS
+384 ESGKRGIITIPT
-391 KARAIVGRRLAD
+391 ANGYV
-403 FPELYPMLK
+403 
-412 GMLEDRS
+412 
-419 DSYKN
+419 
-424 INLNDDV
+424 DV
-431 KESVNEKYKWIHGL
+431 KEKSFNDPTVTSILYNQLDPEYKISDTDRSGNSKTPRRDEMKQAIGRWVADGHELNIPQSIIESEDSFNIDDYEVKESDFEDNKVGKRKK

>member
-15 NAQAVAPKATSGTS
+15 NAQAVAPQATSGAS

-59 AIPDVGTAPLQAPSL
+59 AIPDVGTVPLQAPSL

-142 YETGEQRARRERND
+142 YETGEQRARCERND

-174 MVGTAKGSSPVVV
+174 MVGTAKGSSPVIV
-187 NNLAPLDT
+187 NNLAPLDA

-262 ANAMTLEAYRQVN
+262 ANVMTLEAYRQAN
-275 REKNAQYNAKFK
+275 RMATEQFK
-287 EADLAIKREN
+287 AEN
-297 LKRLKEYDEL
+297 R
-307 KKNRGGETKDIVLFG
+307 
-322 RDNEEFRIPRDK
+322 
-334 VDGFVTAAYQAMKDL
+334 
-349 IAKKNKEIEQDS
+349 S
-361 SLTKEEKEKLKLS
+361 KEEAANRANQ
-374 DIDDI
+374 I
-379 KLVMG
+379 KVANIRSGGSG
-384 EGGDQIS
+384 ESGKRGIITIPT
-391 KARAIVGRRLAD
+391 ANGYV
-403 FPELYPMLK
+403 
-412 GMLEDRS
+412 
-419 DSYKN
+419 
-424 INLNDDV
+424 DV
-431 KESVNEKYKWIHGL
+431 KEKSFNDPTVTSILYNQLDPEYKISDTDRFGNSKTPTRDEMKQAIGRWVADGHELNIPQSIIESEDSFNIDDYEVKESDFEDNKVGKRKK

>member
-15 NAQAVAPKATSGTS
+15 NAQAVAPQATSGAS

-187 NNLAPLDT
+187 NNLAPLDA

-210 YDTLLTNAKMG
+210 YDTLLTNAKIG

-262 ANAMTLEAYRQVN
+262 ANAMTLEAYRQAN
-275 REKNAQYNAKFK
+275 RMATEQFK
-287 EADLAIKREN
+287 AEN
-297 LKRLKEYDEL
+297 R
-307 KKNRGGETKDIVLFG
+307 
-322 RDNEEFRIPRDK
+322 
-334 VDGFVTAAYQAMKDL
+334 
-349 IAKKNKEIEQDS
+349 S
-361 SLTKEEKEKLKLS
+361 KEEAANRANQ
-374 DIDDI
+374 I
-379 KLVMG
+379 KVANIRSGGSG
-384 EGGDQIS
+384 ESGKRGIITIPT
-391 KARAIVGRRLAD
+391 ANGYV
-403 FPELYPMLK
+403 
-412 GMLEDRS
+412 
-419 DSYKN
+419 
-424 INLNDDV
+424 DV
-431 KESVNEKYKWIHGL
+431 KEKSFNDPTVTSILYNQLDPEYKISDTDRSGNSKTPTRDEMKQAIGRWVADGHELNIPQSIIESEDSFNIDDYEVKESDFEDNKVGKRKK

>member
-15 NAQAVAPKATSGTS
+15 NAQAVAPQATSGAS

-74 TQAPVKPEAT
+74 TQTPVRPEAT

-156 RASRAITGIS
+156 RARRAITGIS

-187 NNLAPLDT
+187 NNLAPLDA

-235 AQRDYRLKLALK
+235 AQRDYRLNLALK

-262 ANAMTLEAYRQVN
+262 ANAMTLEAYRQAN
-275 REKNAQYNAKFK
+275 RMATEQFK
-287 EADLAIKREN
+287 AEN
-297 LKRLKEYDEL
+297 R
-307 KKNRGGETKDIVLFG
+307 
-322 RDNEEFRIPRDK
+322 
-334 VDGFVTAAYQAMKDL
+334 
-349 IAKKNKEIEQDS
+349 S
-361 SLTKEEKEKLKLS
+361 KEEAANRANQ
-374 DIDDI
+374 I
-379 KLVMG
+379 KVANIRSGGSG
-384 EGGDQIS
+384 ESGKRGIITIPT
-391 KARAIVGRRLAD
+391 ANGYV
-403 FPELYPMLK
+403 
-412 GMLEDRS
+412 
-419 DSYKN
+419 
-424 INLNDDV
+424 DV
-431 KESVNEKYKWIHGL
+431 KEKSFNDPTVTSILYNQLDPEYKISDTDRSGNSKTPTRDEMKQAIGRWVADGHELNIPQSIIESEDSFNIDDYEVKESDFEDNKVGKRKK

>member
-15 NAQAVAPKATSGTS
+15 NAQAVAPQATSGAS

-156 RASRAITGIS
+156 RARRAITGIS

-187 NNLAPLDT
+187 NNLAPLDA

-221 EIAYQRDLEAARQK
+221 EISYQRDLEAARQK

-262 ANAMTLEAYRQVN
+262 ANVMTLEAYRQAN
-275 REKNAQYNAKFK
+275 RMATEQFK
-287 EADLAIKREN
+287 AEN
-297 LKRLKEYDEL
+297 R
-307 KKNRGGETKDIVLFG
+307 
-322 RDNEEFRIPRDK
+322 
-334 VDGFVTAAYQAMKDL
+334 
-349 IAKKNKEIEQDS
+349 S
-361 SLTKEEKEKLKLS
+361 KEEAANRANQ
-374 DIDDI
+374 I
-379 KLVMG
+379 KVANIRSGGSG
-384 EGGDQIS
+384 ESGKRGIITIPT
-391 KARAIVGRRLAD
+391 ANGYV
-403 FPELYPMLK
+403 
-412 GMLEDRS
+412 
-419 DSYKN
+419 
-424 INLNDDV
+424 DV
-431 KESVNEKYKWIHGL
+431 KEKSFNEPTVTSILYNQLDPEYKISDTDRFGNSKTPTRDEMKQAIGRWIADGHELNIPQSIIDSEDSFNIDDYEVKESDFEDNKVGKRKK